1 MSKPLADLPQ
11 LLGAMAPV
19 LNPGVYVFASLPH
32 GTDVRPLA
40 PLTTLRETEGISV
53 VITEAAA
60 LQNGLPVLFRAAWIT
75 LTVPSDLQ
83 AVGLTATFAKA
94 LGDAKIPCNVIAGAC
109 HDHLFVPVDS
119 AQAAM
124 EALRALQ
131 RANAAPPSG
140 AGADT

>member
-1 MSKPLADLPQ
+1 MPKPLTDLRQ

-19 LNPGVYVFASLPH
+19 LNPGVYVFATLPH

-40 PLTTLRETEGISV
+40 PLATLRETEGISV

-60 LQNGLPVLFRAAWIT
+60 LQNGMPVLFRAAWIT
-75 LTVPSDLQ
+75 LTVSSDLQ
-83 AVGLTATFAKA
+83 ATGLTVAFARA
-94 LGDAKIPCNVIAGAC
+94 LSDAKIPCNVIAGAC

-124 EALRALQ
+124 ETLRALQ
-131 RANAAPPSG
+131 RAHAAPPSG
-140 AGADT
+140 ADGGA